1 MPYTLETREKFDI
14 LKPEADFNF
23 NELSRLAEE
32 IRQNGKSL
40 IMDLSVINQ
49 LTNLHLDAL
58 VQVHNEFYQN
68 DLSFALCQPQEQVK
82 TIWHAHAE
90 TDTLNLTPTL
100 IEAIDLVSME
110 GLEREFLSEDF
121 PEDL

>member
-1 MPYTLETREKFDI
+1 MAYTLETREKFDI
-14 LKPEADFNF
+14 LKPDADFNSS
-23 NELSRLAEE
+23 EMSRLAEE
-32 IRQNGKSL
+32 IRQNQRSL
-40 IMDLSVINQ
+40 ILDLSLVNHF
-49 LTNLHLDAL
+49 TNLNLDAL
-58 VQVHNEFYQN
+58 VHVHNEMYQN
-68 DLSFALCQPQEQVK
+68 DLSFALCQLQEPLK
-82 TIWHAHAE
+82 PIWQSHAE

>member
-68 DLSFALCQPQEQVK
+68 DLSFALCELQEPLK
-82 TIWHAHAE
+82 PIWQSHTE

-110 GLEREFLSEDF
+110 GLEREFLREDF